1 LKPNFIGS
9 SIEPQ
14 AGFRH
19 VAVTDQR
26 TMIDFAHQMKWWV
39 DEAYPEAEV
48 VRVIMDNLNRAQS
61 GFFG

>member
-1 LKPNFIGS
+1 M
-9 SIEPQ
+9 
-14 AGFRH
+14 
-19 VAVTDQR
+19 AVTDQR